1 MSWMQT
7 YTGKALHFNNPTKK
21 EICIEDIA
29 HALSR
34 ICRFNG
40 HTENH
45 YSVAQHSVYVS
56 QLVPPGDRLAAL
68 LHDATESYIGD
79 MVSPLKKLIPD
90 FSAYEDRLW
99 AVIAGKYHIPKDLP
113 ASVKAADL
121 VMLAVECRDLM
132 NGDPVEWGIKPAP
145 DNIPP
150 IVCWDAETA
159 KRHFMDRFNELTGEY
174 GTALIC
180 ASSMG
185 GMP

>member
-7 YTGKALHFNNPTKK
+7 YTGKALHFHNPIKK

-40 HTENH
+40 HTQDH

-56 QLVPPGDRLAAL
+56 RLVPSDDKLAAL
-68 LHDATESYIGD
+68 LHDATEAYIGD

-90 FSAYEDRLW
+90 FSTYEDRLW
-99 AVIAGKYHIPKDLP
+99 SVIAGKYGIPKVMP
-113 ASVKAADL
+113 ASVKKADL
-121 VMLAVECRDLM
+121 TMLSVECRDLM
-132 NGDPVEWGIKPAP
+132 HGNPLEWGIEPAP
-145 DNIPP
+145 DSIPP

-159 KRHFMDRFNELTGEY
+159 KRYFMEQFQILTGEY
-174 GTALIC
+174 GTALLS